1 MAMTWE
7 SCPRKDEVES
17 YLRDHRIIEM
27 FGNLTSLLFFKRP
40 ENPKQYLTEQLRQLK
55 AARDEY
61 STPPSLFNEINAE
74 LIFNMLDPCE
84 KQTIPIDRYQHAL
97 ETLGILQYN
106 KTISDNGDEWMSKEM
121 YMKEVKTGLKQLAST
136 YKPRG
141 G

>member
-97 ETLGILQYN
+97 ETL
-106 KTISDNGDEWMSKEM
+106 DEWMSKEM

>member
-27 FGNLTSLLFFKRP
+27 FRNLTSLLFFKRP

-97 ETLGILQYN
+97 ETL
-106 KTISDNGDEWMSKEM
+106 DEWMSKEM